1 MHHAA
6 VLGRPPA
13 FQLLCAHRS
22 AAQVPAEQQYM
33 NLQPRPP
40 RPEKTNS
47 EQRKQRQ
54 TIANENNIMRN

>member
-1 MHHAA
+1 M
-6 VLGRPPA
+6 
-13 FQLLCAHRS
+13 
-22 AAQVPAEQQYM
+22 PAEQQHM
-33 NLQPRPP
+33 NLQLRPP